1 MVIVLEHFGA
11 FLLAL
16 IVPKHICNRFCR
28 LRQRLFAAKHDG
40 MSNVPHKMTSRL
52 TAQHADGRRE
62 RSRSSRSKI
71 VSALL
76 DLVGKGE
83 VAPSAARVAEVA
95 GVGLRSVFRH
105 FDDMDELYREMGDVI
120 QAQVMPIILE
130 PPTGASWREKLF
142 DIADRRA
149 MVFETILPYRIS
161 ANLKRF
167 QSPYLMQ
174 DYRRMLRLE
183 SDTVKAHLPEALKA
197 DVAGTHGL
205 NVILSFQTWRLL
217 RHDQEL
223 PFEDAK
229 AVVQRLLSNA
239 MSGMPEA

>member
-1 MVIVLEHFGA
+1 MTTASNKMV
-11 FLLAL
+11 
-16 IVPKHICNRFCR
+16 PR
-28 LRQRLFAAKHDG
+28 
-40 MSNVPHKMTSRL
+40 SNTPL
-52 TAQHADGRRE
+52 TDGRRE

-71 VSALL
+71 IAAML
-76 DLVGKGE
+76 DLVGNGD

-105 FDDMDELYREMGDVI
+105 FDDMDELYKEMGDVI
-120 QAQVMPIILE
+120 EARVMPIILQA
-130 PPTGASWREKLF
+130 PSGTTWKEKLI

-149 MVFETILPYRIS
+149 KVFETILPFRIS

-183 SDTVKAHLPEALKA
+183 RETVEAHLPQAVMH
-197 DVAGTHGL
+197 DVVAARGL

-217 RHDQEL
+217 RHDQDL
-223 PFEDAK
+223 PVDDAK
-229 AVVQRLLSNA
+229 AVVRRLLTDA
-239 MSGMPEA
+239 MAGMPDR

>member
-1 MVIVLEHFGA
+1 MTTA
-11 FLLAL
+11 
-16 IVPKHICNRFCR
+16 
-28 LRQRLFAAKHDG
+28 
-40 MSNVPHKMTSRL
+40 SNEMAPHSNTPL
-52 TAQHADGRRE
+52 TDGRRE

-71 VSALL
+71 IAAML
-76 DLVGKGE
+76 DLVGNGD

-105 FDDMDELYREMGDVI
+105 FDDMDELYKEMGDVI
-120 QAQVMPIILE
+120 EARVMPIILQA
-130 PPTGASWREKLF
+130 PSGATWKEKLI

-149 MVFETILPYRIS
+149 KVFETILPFRIS

-183 SDTVKAHLPEALKA
+183 SETVEAHLPQAVMH
-197 DVAGTHGL
+197 DVVAARGL

-223 PFEDAK
+223 PVDDAK
-229 AVVQRLLSNA
+229 AVVRRLLTDA
-239 MSGMPEA
+239 MAGMPDR